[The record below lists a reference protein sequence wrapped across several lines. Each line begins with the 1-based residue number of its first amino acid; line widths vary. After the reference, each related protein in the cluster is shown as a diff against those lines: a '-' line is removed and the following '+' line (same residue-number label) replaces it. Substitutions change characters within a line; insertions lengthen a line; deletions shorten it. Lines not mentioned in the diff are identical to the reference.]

1 MTYKVQSNSH
11 LHIHTQWIRPTWWS
25 LISLWSKAVWHR
37 RWATRSQESWA
48 YDRWGQTVVE
58 CWEGDSWTEWPAYSR
73 SEWQTGGERVE
84 YKNMNTSQETTMCEA
99 LQCMCRYRTANTY
112 KFVTGQKTIN
122 ISANYTKQNWQVTG
136 LQVCV
141 VLWGLILL
149 FQASKKQCLCFLYR
163 YLSNSVAFKL
173 SSHIAEKVNCTGHF
187 GHVGLCQLIN
197 FTFYQLMKAFI
208 SW

>member
-1 MTYKVQSNSH
+1 
-11 LHIHTQWIRPTWWS
+11 
-25 LISLWSKAVWHR
+25 
-37 RWATRSQESWA
+37 
-48 YDRWGQTVVE
+48 
-58 CWEGDSWTEWPAYSR
+58 
-73 SEWQTGGERVE
+73 
-84 YKNMNTSQETTMCEA
+84 MCEA

-141 VLWGLILL
+141 VLYMRANPIVELTT

-163 YLSNSVAFKL
+163 YFVQQRSFQAE
-173 SSHIAEKVNCTGHF
+173 SHIAEKVNCTGHF

-197 FTFYQLMKAFI
+197 STFYQLMRAYSWGKSTRRPLSADKIYQLTKAYTAITSCAICFI
-208 SW
+208 WYVRTELEFNTTLLVTVSSNKWTLLYFVQC